1 MWRSNGASRGFLFID
16 LMVGMAVFTLVLVG
30 IYQVFI
36 PVLKFARSTNER
48 LSVQQDV
55 RLAMDRMARDVRES
69 TMARRVQVYAGG
81 TAIGLA
87 TTRANCTG
95 SFTIDQPSGRS
106 YWQGVIYIVF
116 DAASGEVRRYCD
128 TSTTFPA
135 AAPVTAGP
143 YTTLARNVRSLTFTL
158 TNRNV
163 DARPDVVTIDL
174 EEQTPRGDAQ
184 RYIRTEFVP
193 QED

>member
-69 TMARRVQVYAGG
+69 SMARRIRTYPDGG
-81 TAIGLA
+81 GPAIGMVTA
-87 TTRANCTG
+87 RAGCSG
-95 SFTIDQPSGRS
+95 SFAIDQPSGRP
-106 YWQGVIYIVF
+106 YWQGIIYIVF

-128 TSTTFPA
+128 ASTTIPG
-135 AAPVTAGP
+135 AAPATTSP
-143 YTTLARNVRSLTFTL
+143 YTN
-158 TNRNV
+158 
-163 DARPDVVTIDL
+163 P
-174 EEQTPRGDAQ
+174 EQAASRLNAGQPAMPS
-184 RYIRTEFVP
+184 FS
-193 QED
+193 